1 MTRLKA
7 LLNALREVISAFL
20 VSGESDFLLHVVVPD
35 LRDYERFLTESLLR
49 LPGWR
54 DIRSNFAI
62 KTIKPAGVLPLEHL
76 KSTHRS
82 GCGSPEVAWRRCEV
96 G

>member
-49 LPGWR
+49 LPGGAGHPQQLR
-54 DIRSNFAI
+54 DQDHQACR
-62 KTIKPAGVLPLEHL
+62 GVAVGAFEINASQWMWQP
-76 KSTHRS
+76 
-82 GCGSPEVAWRRCEV
+82 GSCLAPM
-96 G
+96 